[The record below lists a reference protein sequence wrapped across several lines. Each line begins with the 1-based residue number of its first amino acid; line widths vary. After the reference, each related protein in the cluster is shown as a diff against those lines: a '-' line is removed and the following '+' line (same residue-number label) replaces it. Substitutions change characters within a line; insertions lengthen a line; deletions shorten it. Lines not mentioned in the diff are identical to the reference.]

1 MTEHIYIGKF
11 QAEYESV
18 FSESDE
24 EILNKIKKKT
34 TGSIFEPVTVIE
46 KTAKDNLNDLSN
58 RWVARNTIK
67 PNKTSLDVLANL
79 PITHP
84 ILVCYLTNEYQ
95 PLINNFQNVFILN
108 NIENYLLDTEYNTF
122 IDINRQDYIKK
133 TPSSKTYIYMNQ
145 FTNKWKQAQKMW
157 TEGDLRSFNHIDPEV
172 YKNHKNISLIGACF
186 LYLKKLYPD
195 EKIVIVG
202 NNIEENCAMTQIL
215 WKQYSSQL
223 IFV

>member
-1 MTEHIYIGKF
+1 
-11 QAEYESV
+11 
-18 FSESDE
+18 
-24 EILNKIKKKT
+24 
-34 TGSIFEPVTVIE
+34 
-46 KTAKDNLNDLSN
+46 
-58 RWVARNTIK
+58 
-67 PNKTSLDVLANL
+67 
-79 PITHP
+79 
-84 ILVCYLTNEYQ
+84 
-95 PLINNFQNVFILN
+95 
-108 NIENYLLDTEYNTF
+108 
-122 IDINRQDYIKK
+122 
-133 TPSSKTYIYMNQ
+133 MNQ

-215 WKQYSSQL
+215 WKQYNSQL